1 MKNNIS
7 GCSVE
12 ETMTVLGGRWKLLII
27 SFLIEKTMRF
37 NELRR
42 AIPNISQRMLTLE
55 LRQLEE
61 DGFISRKIYA
71 EVPVKV
77 EYSLTN
83 DGKRLIPLIDRVKE
97 VGFWLKKRD
106 NFNLMNTDD

>member
-1 MKNNIS
+1 MKDNIS

-12 ETMTVLGGRWKLLII
+12 EAMIVLGGRWRMLII
-27 SFLIEKTMRF
+27 SFLIEKPMRF

-55 LRQLEE
+55 LRFLEE
-61 DGFISRKIYA
+61 EGFINREVFA

-77 EYSLTN
+77 EYSLTE
-83 DGKRLIPLIDRVKE
+83 DGKKLNGLVDVLKE
-97 VGFWLKKRD
+97 VGTWLKVR
-106 NFNLMNTDD
+106 

>member
-1 MKNNIS
+1 MKDNIS

-12 ETMTVLGGRWKLLII
+12 EAMTVLGGRWRMLII
-27 SFLIEKTMRF
+27 SFLIERPMRF

-55 LRQLEE
+55 LLFLEE
-61 DGFISRKIYA
+61 EGFINREVFA

-77 EYSLTN
+77 EYSLTE
-83 DGKRLIPLIDRVKE
+83 DGKKLNGLVEVLKE
-97 VGFWLKKRD
+97 VGSWLKVR
-106 NFNLMNTDD
+106 

>member
-1 MKNNIS
+1 MKDNIS

-12 ETMTVLGGRWKLLII
+12 EAMTVLGGRWRMLII
-27 SFLIEKTMRF
+27 SFLIERPMRF

-55 LRQLEE
+55 LRFLEE
-61 DGFISRKIYA
+61 EGFINREVFA

-77 EYSLTN
+77 EYSLTA
-83 DGKRLIPLIDRVKE
+83 DGKKLNSLVDVLKD
-97 VGFWLKKRD
+97 VGSWLKIR
-106 NFNLMNTDD
+106 

>member
-1 MKNNIS
+1 MKDNIS

-12 ETMTVLGGRWKLLII
+12 EAMTVLGGRWRMLII
-27 SFLIEKTMRF
+27 SFLIERPMRF

-55 LRQLEE
+55 LRFLEE
-61 DGFISRKIYA
+61 EGFINREVFA

-77 EYSLTN
+77 EYSLSE
-83 DGKRLIPLIDRVKE
+83 DGKKLNGLVEVLKE
-97 VGFWLKKRD
+97 VGSWLKVR
-106 NFNLMNTDD
+106 

>member
-1 MKNNIS
+1 MKDNIS

-12 ETMTVLGGRWKLLII
+12 EAMTVLGGRWRMLII
-27 SFLIEKTMRF
+27 SFLIEKPMRF

-55 LRQLEE
+55 LRFLEE
-61 DGFISRKIYA
+61 EGLINRVVFA

-77 EYSLTN
+77 EYSLTE
-83 DGKRLIPLIDRVKE
+83 DGKKLNSLVDVLKE
-97 VGFWLKKRD
+97 VGSWLKIR
-106 NFNLMNTDD
+106 

>member
-1 MKNNIS
+1 MKDNIS

-12 ETMTVLGGRWKLLII
+12 EVMTVLGGRWRMLII
-27 SFLIEKTMRF
+27 SFLIERPMRF

-55 LRQLEE
+55 LRFLEE
-61 DGFISRKIYA
+61 EGFINREVFA

-77 EYSLTN
+77 EYSLTE
-83 DGKRLIPLIDRVKE
+83 DGKKLNGLVEVLKE
-97 VGFWLKKRD
+97 VGSWLKVR
-106 NFNLMNTDD
+106 

>member
-1 MKNNIS
+1 MKDNIS

-12 ETMTVLGGRWKLLII
+12 EAMTVLGGRWRMLII
-27 SFLIEKTMRF
+27 SFLIERPMRF

-55 LRQLEE
+55 LRFLEE
-61 DGFISRKIYA
+61 EGFINREVFA

-77 EYSLTN
+77 EYSLTE
-83 DGKRLIPLIDRVKE
+83 DGRKLNGLVEVLKE
-97 VGFWLKKRD
+97 VGSWLKIR
-106 NFNLMNTDD
+106 

>member
-1 MKNNIS
+1 MKSNIS

-12 ETMTVLGGRWKLLII
+12 ETMTLLGGRWRMLII
-27 SFLIEKTMRF
+27 SFLLENPLRF

-55 LRQLEE
+55 LRFLEE
-61 DGFISRKIYA
+61 QDFISRTVYA

-77 EYSLTN
+77 EYAITF
-83 DGKRLIPLIDRVKE
+83 DGRKLENLVLALKE
-97 VGFWLKKRD
+97 TGLWLKTR
-106 NFNLMNTDD
+106 

>member
-1 MKNNIS
+1 MKDNIS

-12 ETMTVLGGRWKLLII
+12 EALTVLGGRWRMLII
-27 SFLIEKTMRF
+27 SFLIERPMRF

-55 LRQLEE
+55 LRFLEE
-61 DGFISRKIYA
+61 EGFINREVFA

-77 EYSLTN
+77 EYSLTE
-83 DGKRLIPLIDRVKE
+83 DGKKLNGLVDVLKE
-97 VGFWLKKRD
+97 VGTWLKVR
-106 NFNLMNTDD
+106 

>member
-1 MKNNIS
+1 MKDNIS

-12 ETMTVLGGRWKLLII
+12 EAMTVLGGRWRMLII
-27 SFLIEKTMRF
+27 SFLIERPMRF

-55 LRQLEE
+55 LRFLEE
-61 DGFISRKIYA
+61 EGFINREVFA

-77 EYSLTN
+77 EYSLTE
-83 DGKRLIPLIDRVKE
+83 DGKKLNGLVEMLKE
-97 VGFWLKKRD
+97 VGSWLKVR
-106 NFNLMNTDD
+106 

>member
-1 MKNNIS
+1 MKDNIS

-12 ETMTVLGGRWKLLII
+12 EAMTVLGGRWRLLII
-27 SFLIEKTMRF
+27 SFLIERPMRF

-55 LRQLEE
+55 LRFLEE
-61 DGFISRKIYA
+61 EGFINREVFA

-77 EYSLTN
+77 EYSLTE
-83 DGKRLIPLIDRVKE
+83 DGRKLNGLVEILKE
-97 VGFWLKKRD
+97 VGSWLKVR
-106 NFNLMNTDD
+106 

>member
-1 MKNNIS
+1 MKDNIS

-12 ETMTVLGGRWKLLII
+12 EAMTVLGGRWRMLII
-27 SFLIEKTMRF
+27 SFLIERPMRF

-55 LRQLEE
+55 LRFLEE
-61 DGFISRKIYA
+61 EGFINREVFA

-77 EYSLTN
+77 EYSLTK
-83 DGKRLIPLIDRVKE
+83 DGKKLNGLVDVLKE
-97 VGFWLKKRD
+97 VGTWLKVR
-106 NFNLMNTDD
+106 

>member
-1 MKNNIS
+1 MKDNIS

-12 ETMTVLGGRWKLLII
+12 EAMTVLGGRWRMLII
-27 SFLIEKTMRF
+27 SFLIEGPMRF

-55 LRQLEE
+55 LRFLEE
-61 DGFISRKIYA
+61 EGFINREVFA

-77 EYSLTN
+77 EYSLTE
-83 DGKRLIPLIDRVKE
+83 DGKKLNGLVETLKE
-97 VGFWLKKRD
+97 VGTWLKAR
-106 NFNLMNTDD
+106 

>member
-1 MKNNIS
+1 MKDNIS

-12 ETMTVLGGRWKLLII
+12 EAMTVLGGRWRMLII
-27 SFLIEKTMRF
+27 SFLIERPMRF

-55 LRQLEE
+55 LRFLEE
-61 DGFISRKIYA
+61 EGFINREVFA

-77 EYSLTN
+77 EYSLTE
-83 DGKRLIPLIDRVKE
+83 DGKKLNGLVEVLKE
-97 VGFWLKKRD
+97 VGTWLKAR
-106 NFNLMNTDD
+106 

>member
-1 MKNNIS
+1 MKDNIS

-12 ETMTVLGGRWKLLII
+12 EAMTVLGGRWRMLII
-27 SFLIEKTMRF
+27 SFLIERPMRF

-55 LRQLEE
+55 LRFLEE
-61 DGFISRKIYA
+61 EGFINRDVFA

-77 EYSLTN
+77 EYSLTE
-83 DGKRLIPLIDRVKE
+83 DGKKLNGLVEMLKE
-97 VGFWLKKRD
+97 VGTWLKAR
-106 NFNLMNTDD
+106 

>member
-12 ETMTVLGGRWKLLII
+12 EAMTVLGGRWRMLII
-27 SFLIEKTMRF
+27 SFLIERPMRF

-55 LRQLEE
+55 LRFLEE
-61 DGFISRKIYA
+61 EGFINREVFA

-77 EYSLTN
+77 EYSLTE
-83 DGKRLIPLIDRVKE
+83 DGKKLNGLVEVLKE
-97 VGFWLKKRD
+97 VGSWLKVR
-106 NFNLMNTDD
+106 

>member
-1 MKNNIS
+1 MKDNIS

-12 ETMTVLGGRWKLLII
+12 EAMTVLGGRWRMLII
-27 SFLIEKTMRF
+27 SFLIERPMRF

-55 LRQLEE
+55 LRFLEE
-61 DGFISRKIYA
+61 EGFINREVFA

-77 EYSLTN
+77 EYSLTE
-83 DGKRLIPLIDRVKE
+83 DGKKLNGLVEVLKE
-97 VGFWLKKRD
+97 VGSWLKVR
-106 NFNLMNTDD
+106 

>member
-1 MKNNIS
+1 MKDNIS

-12 ETMTVLGGRWKLLII
+12 EAMTVLGGRWRMLII
-27 SFLIEKTMRF
+27 SFLIERPMRF

-55 LRQLEE
+55 LRFLEE
-61 DGFISRKIYA
+61 EGFINREVFA

-77 EYSLTN
+77 EYSLTE
-83 DGKRLIPLIDRVKE
+83 DGKKLNGLVETLKE
-97 VGFWLKKRD
+97 VGTWLKAR
-106 NFNLMNTDD
+106 

>member
-1 MKNNIS
+1 MKDNIS

-12 ETMTVLGGRWKLLII
+12 EAMTVLGGRWRMLII
-27 SFLIEKTMRF
+27 SFLIEHPMRF

-55 LRQLEE
+55 LRFLEE
-61 DGFISRKIYA
+61 EGFINREVFA

-77 EYSLTN
+77 EYSLTE
-83 DGKRLIPLIDRVKE
+83 DGKKLNGLVEMLKE
-97 VGFWLKKRD
+97 VGSWLKVR
-106 NFNLMNTDD
+106 

>member
-1 MKNNIS
+1 MKDNIS

-12 ETMTVLGGRWKLLII
+12 EAMIVLGGRWRMLII
-27 SFLIEKTMRF
+27 SFLIERPMRF

-55 LRQLEE
+55 LRFLEE
-61 DGFISRKIYA
+61 EGFINREVFA

-77 EYSLTN
+77 EYSLTE
-83 DGKRLIPLIDRVKE
+83 DGKKLNGLVEVLKE
-97 VGFWLKKRD
+97 VGSWLKVR
-106 NFNLMNTDD
+106 

>member
-1 MKNNIS
+1 MKDNIS

-12 ETMTVLGGRWKLLII
+12 KAMTVLGGRWRMLII
-27 SFLIEKTMRF
+27 SFLIERPMRF

-55 LRQLEE
+55 LRFLEE
-61 DGFISRKIYA
+61 EGFINREVFA

-77 EYSLTN
+77 EYSLTE
-83 DGKRLIPLIDRVKE
+83 DGKKLNGLVEVLKE
-97 VGFWLKKRD
+97 VGSWLKVR
-106 NFNLMNTDD
+106 

>member
-1 MKNNIS
+1 MKDNIS

-12 ETMTVLGGRWKLLII
+12 EAMTVLGGRWRMLII
-27 SFLIEKTMRF
+27 SFLIERPMRF

-55 LRQLEE
+55 LRFLEE
-61 DGFISRKIYA
+61 EGFINREVFA

-77 EYSLTN
+77 EYSLTE
-83 DGKRLIPLIDRVKE
+83 DGKKLNGLVDVLKE
-97 VGFWLKKRD
+97 VGTWLKVR
-106 NFNLMNTDD
+106 

>member
-1 MKNNIS
+1 MKDNIS

-12 ETMTVLGGRWKLLII
+12 EAMTVLGGRWRMLII
-27 SFLIEKTMRF
+27 SFLIEHPMRF

-55 LRQLEE
+55 LRFLEE
-61 DGFISRKIYA
+61 EGFINREVFA

-77 EYSLTN
+77 EYSLTE
-83 DGKRLIPLIDRVKE
+83 DGKKLNGLVETLKE
-97 VGFWLKKRD
+97 VGIWLKAR
-106 NFNLMNTDD
+106 

>member
-1 MKNNIS
+1 MKDNIS

-12 ETMTVLGGRWKLLII
+12 EAMTVLGGRWRMLII
-27 SFLIEKTMRF
+27 SFLIERPMRF

-55 LRQLEE
+55 LRFLEE
-61 DGFISRKIYA
+61 EGFINREVFA

-77 EYSLTN
+77 EYSLTE
-83 DGKRLIPLIDRVKE
+83 DGKKLNSLVDVLKE
-97 VGFWLKKRD
+97 VGSWLKVR
-106 NFNLMNTDD
+106 

>member
-1 MKNNIS
+1 MKDNIS

-12 ETMTVLGGRWKLLII
+12 EPMTVLGGRWRMLII
-27 SFLIEKTMRF
+27 SFLIEGPMRF

-55 LRQLEE
+55 LRFLEE
-61 DGFISRKIYA
+61 EGFINREVFA

-77 EYSLTN
+77 EYSLTE
-83 DGKRLIPLIDRVKE
+83 DGKKLNGLVETLKE
-97 VGFWLKKRD
+97 VGTWLKAR
-106 NFNLMNTDD
+106 

>member
-1 MKNNIS
+1 MKDNIS

-12 ETMTVLGGRWKLLII
+12 EAMTVLGGRWRMLII
-27 SFLIEKTMRF
+27 SFLIERPMRF

-55 LRQLEE
+55 LRFLEE
-61 DGFISRKIYA
+61 EGFINREVFA

-77 EYSLTN
+77 EYSLTE
-83 DGKRLIPLIDRVKE
+83 DGKKLNGLVDILKE
-97 VGFWLKKRD
+97 VGTWLKVR
-106 NFNLMNTDD
+106 